1 MQDALALE
9 MECYLAPA
17 ADLGDSNTRRQLA
30 SMLYDKLLLGMNPM
44 IVNDPN
50 RIWFTTAN
58 FLTAY
63 GEDPMEWIGKP
74 ASVKPTNDPME
85 EHTMMRDGRFTP
97 VEPQEN
103 HLEHIQV
110 HTEEL
115 QGPNILLW
123 PPQRTQMLQ
132 QHIMQHQQMMQQ
144 LMMAAQGMKDTG
156 SQQSQEGGTD
166 GETESG
172 AKAAQ
177 EGGAAIAGGQ
187 PDVSIAP
194 NQASGTA
201 EQQASGAAGG
211 RV

>member
-1 MQDALALE
+1 
-9 MECYLAPA
+9 
-17 ADLGDSNTRRQLA
+17 
-30 SMLYDKLLLGMNPM
+30 MNPM